1 MKKMKLAVAVTS
13 LASALAAMPALAGDK
28 NPAIFPT
35 DVLDQFSGAVAA
47 TYTFT
52 STKTDATY
60 VNGAVTDVNSGKFT
74 SNMMQ
79 WRADIG
85 LGYGLQIGA
94 YQNIEL
100 GARDEFSWNGA
111 TPTINKTSGGY
122 NPLYQIKWNPLQ
134 IVDAKSPVQI
144 LLAYRVK
151 PKGVASKSVS
161 DDYTQN
167 TGTAIVSYKMSD
179 LGLRTY
185 LGYEYS
191 QLGKEGTSGNSFDM
205 GRENSILVGAEYQL
219 MKGFDLTLDYTAT
232 IAGGAPIRT
241 ESYATNTVALGAQYK
256 IPGLDKVNLYVS
268 PFFKAS
274 IVGEQTLDAAQ
285 VGADSAKIDSYVA
298 YSGGLT
304 LKAVF

>member
-13 LASALAAMPALAGDK
+13 LASALAAMPVLAADK

-35 DVLDQFSGAVAA
+35 DVLDLFSGGVAA

-60 VNGAVTDVNSGKFT
+60 TNGAVTDVESGKFT

-79 WRADIG
+79 WRADVG

-122 NPLYQIKWNPLQ
+122 NPLYQIKWNLMQ
-134 IVDAKSPVQI
+134 IVDAKNPVQV
-144 LLAYRVK
+144 LLSYRVK

-167 TGTAIVSYKMSD
+167 TGTAIVSYKIAD
-179 LGLRTY
+179 FRTY

-191 QLGKEGTSGNSFDM
+191 QFGKEGTSGNSFDM
-205 GRENSILVGAEYQL
+205 GHENSILVGAEYQL
-219 MKGFDLTLDYTAT
+219 MKGLDLTLDYTAT

-241 ESYATNTVALGAQYK
+241 ESYATNTVTLGAQYK
-256 IPGLDKVNLYVS
+256 LPGLDKVNLYVS

-274 IVGEQTLDAAQ
+274 VVGEQTLDAVQ